1 VHHAVRHPEEHTVFG
16 PTWSEPSPGSQHP
29 DDTVA
34 FLSWLLALSK
44 ALDEAMAV
52 ARTTLE
58 AGIAERNNMR
68 DWVK

>member
-1 VHHAVRHPEEHTVFG
+1 
-16 PTWSEPSPGSQHP
+16 
-29 DDTVA
+29 VA